1 MKILRIALVLG
12 VLLILT
18 TMVVSADAPDAP
30 YHPGPAMFEDFP
42 DCWVFDVRGPDK
54 DEYWHYI
61 EDCSPTISLIT
72 NSKKGVLH
80 WHAQAQLPADAALPE
95 KEAVH
100 FTYENSGFAC
110 WWAPGVETTNYSITI
125 TPKGKFIISCHFR
138 PDKWQPD

>member
-1 MKILRIALVLG
+1 MKMFRIALVLIL
-12 VLLILT
+12 LLILT
-18 TMVVSADAPDAP
+18 TMVVSAGSHD
-30 YHPGPAMFEDFP
+30 GPNRVGRAMFLDFP
-42 DCWVFDVRGPDK
+42 DCWIFDI
-54 DEYWHYI
+54 ENNWYYI

-80 WHAQAQLPADAALPE
+80 WHAQAQLPPEAVLPE
-95 KEAVH
+95 QEAIH

-110 WWAPGVETTNYSITI
+110 WWDVGVETTNYSVTI